1 MVISKSLRK
10 IGEHTFEGIPQV
22 ALESFPGRDFNYG
35 NLSPENKAKQLQYNF
50 ENGMLEWM
58 KELKEQ
64 DYINDNL
71 CLAGGVFLNILAN
84 SVLRKNEVVE
94 NIHIPPFPDDT
105 GLSFG
110 AACIGAFKNK
120 DVVKFTT

>member
-1 MVISKSLRK
+1 
-10 IGEHTFEGIPQV
+10 
-22 ALESFPGRDFNYG
+22 
-35 NLSPENKAKQLQYNF
+35 
-50 ENGMLEWM
+50 MLEYM
-58 KELKEQ
+58 KELKEK

-84 SVLRKNEVVE
+84 SVLRKNNITK

-110 AACIGAFKNK
+110 AACSWII
-120 DVVKFTT
+120 